1 MSVLVVGMDM
11 PTTCTLCDLAHAM
24 KKSDGTAKLACGV
37 TGKWQDD
44 YVRRPRWCPL
54 QEVTEDEI
62 VNVTFADWKMQEAGE
77 LSIGDRLAIR
87 LAKIGMSQRELAKRL
102 NVTEVSVS
110 RYVNN
115 QRVPKASV
123 LARIADILS
132 CTTDELL
139 GRA

>member
-1 MSVLVVGMDM
+1 
-11 PTTCTLCDLAHAM
+11 
-24 KKSDGTAKLACGV
+24 
-37 TGKWQDD
+37 
-44 YVRRPRWCPL
+44 
-54 QEVTEDEI
+54 
-62 VNVTFADWKMQEAGE
+62 MQEAGE

-87 LAKIGMSQRELAKRL
+87 LAKVGMTQRDLAKML